1 MRDGEFVGGEKGGR
15 GPRTAGR
22 SRCGRPASESRPYN
36 GVRKFKEER
45 SRFPFGFVEERVVYF
60 G

>member
-1 MRDGEFVGGEKGGR
+1 MAVRRAEE
-15 GPRTAGR
+15 GPARRIDPGD
-22 SRCGRPASESRPYN
+22 GRPASVSRPYN